1 MAVVKNLPAN
11 TGGMGLT
18 PGLGDQLEDEM
29 ATCSIILARETPWTW
44 ATIHRVAELDT
55 TK

>member
-18 PGLGDQLEDEM
+18 PGLGDHLEEEM
-29 ATCSIILARETPWTW
+29 ATCSIILARETPWTEEPDGLPS
-44 ATIHRVAELDT
+44 TELQS
-55 TK
+55 